1 MTGDLLK
8 RFIGD
13 VLFEENGP
21 PAIRLQAIQ
30 ELITQYTNLAMST
43 ASDEFELDI
52 STRAERMHEFHK
64 QLARRVSEEIPIRLY
79 QKTCSFRVCRITGA
93 LAR

>member
-8 RFIGD
+8 RFIDD

-30 ELITQYTNLAMST
+30 DLITQYTNLAMST

-64 QLARRVSEEIPIRLY
+64 QLARRVSEEIPMCQPETALY
-79 QKTCSFRVCRITGA
+79 LKSVLGLISKQ
-93 LAR
+93 